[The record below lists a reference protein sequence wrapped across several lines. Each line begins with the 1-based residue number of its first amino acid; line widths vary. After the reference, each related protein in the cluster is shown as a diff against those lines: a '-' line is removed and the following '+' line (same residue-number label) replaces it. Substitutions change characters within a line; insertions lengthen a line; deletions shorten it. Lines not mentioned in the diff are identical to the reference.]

1 MNPAKMMKTGV
12 LSLAAMLMFPAALLA
27 QSDDMTVAGKITFR
41 KTGDMFVKLLTAAE
55 FEHPKEQA
63 ETPPAPLQLK
73 IAIGEAE
80 QQAKSVPFVFQD
92 VPKGRYVVMV
102 FQDENGNGVLDEG
115 KFGPKEAWGMSIL
128 KKRPKFRAPKVD
140 EVAFDLTQ
148 DVTDMEIEVK

>member
-1 MNPAKMMKTGV
+1 MNPAKMIKTGV
-12 LSLAAMLMFPAALLA
+12 VSLAAMLIFPAALLA
-27 QSDDMTVAGKITFR
+27 QSDGMTVAGKIMFR

-63 ETPPAPLQLK
+63 ETPPAPLHLK

-80 QQAKSVPFVFQD
+80 QQAKSVQFVFQD

-115 KFGPKEAWGMSIL
+115 TFGPTEAWGMSIL

-140 EVAFDLTQ
+140 EVAFDLMQ
-148 DVTDMEIEVK
+148 DITDMEIEVK